1 MKRTADLLVVD
12 ILENISLIEKSIESV
27 KKKDFLLSPDLRDA
41 TLRRLEVIGEAVK
54 NMPVSFKEKYSQIP
68 WKRIAGFR
76 DIVIHTYFRI
86 DTDIIWNV
94 IKKDIPPLKQKIIKI
109 KGDLDE

>member
-109 KGDLDE
+109 KGDLD